1 MVKTGGGGEQCG
13 NKEIEAII
21 AGRREFGCV
30 CVCVLER
37 ERERED

>member
-13 NKEIEAII
+13 NEEIEAIV

-30 CVCVLER
+30 LER
-37 ERERED
+37 ERERGLKSKC